1 MKKTIRTQVLVVG
14 GGVTGASVLW
24 DLSLR
29 GIQAVLVERKDMNSG
44 ASGANHGLLHS
55 GARYAAGD
63 PDAAIECREESEILK
78 RTASRYVENT
88 GGLFVAVK
96 GDDEHYISDFP
107 HFCSRSNITAE
118 RLSPDQ
124 ARELEPSLSKDIIAA
139 YRVPDASIDPFGLS
153 LAMLTQSVSLGARVF
168 FQSRIRSFYVTQGRI
183 ASAEVTNSVT
193 GETFTIEADIV
204 VNASGA
210 WAAEIAGLA
219 GITLPM
225 TYSKGTL
232 LVTAQRVARHVVN
245 RLRPPSDSDII
256 VPGGT
261 VSIVGTTSVRI
272 DHPGDAEPTVAE
284 TDRIIAE
291 SSVLFPRL
299 QTERYIRAYAG
310 IRPLAGKAGG
320 QGDRDMS
327 RGFALL
333 DHGRDGVLNLIT
345 ITGGKLTT
353 CRLMAE
359 KTADLVCGHLG
370 VSAECRTRTTPLADI
385 SPCRWT
391 VPGASAKNW
400 LGKKGPKDLIL
411 CECEMISTDIVDEL
425 ASSLENENGQADL
438 VSLGQRSRLGKGPCQ
453 GAFCVFRVSGHLYK
467 NRFLKRQSGLLQMKA
482 FIQSR
487 FKGIRTVLMG
497 PSLAQAEL
505 QEAFQC
511 GLFNLEQS

>member
-55 GARYAAGD
+55 GARYVSND
-63 PDAAIECREESEILK
+63 PDAAIECHEESEILK
-78 RTASRYVENT
+78 RTASRYVEKT
-88 GGLFVAVK
+88 GGLFVAVQ

-107 HFCSRSNITAE
+107 HFCSRSNITVE
-118 RLSPDQ
+118 RLSAEQ
-124 ARELEPSLSKDIIAA
+124 ARELEPSLSANIIAA
-139 YRVPDASIDPFGLS
+139 YRVPDASIDPFGFS
-153 LAMLTQSVSLGARVF
+153 LAMITQSVSLGARVF
-168 FQSRIRSFYVTQGRI
+168 FQSRIRSFAVRKGRI

-193 GETFTIEADIV
+193 GETLTIKADMV

-210 WAAEIAGLA
+210 WAAEVAELA
-219 GITLPM
+219 GVYLPM

-232 LVTAQRVARHVVN
+232 LVTAERVARHVIN
-245 RLRPPSDSDII
+245 RLRPPSDADII

-272 DHPGDAEPTVAE
+272 DHPGEAEPTVFE

-291 SSVLFPRL
+291 SSILLPRL

-310 IRPLAGKAGG
+310 IRPLAGQSGN
-320 QGDRDMS
+320 QGDRAMS

-333 DHGRDGVLNLIT
+333 DHSRDKVANFLT

-359 KTADLVCGHLG
+359 KTTDLVCGHLG
-370 VSAECRTRTTPLADI
+370 ISAECRTRTTPLADI

-391 VPGASAKNW
+391 IPGASAKNW

-425 ASSLENENGQADL
+425 ASSLAIEYGQADL
-438 VSLGQRSRLGKGPCQ
+438 ISLGQRSRLGKGPCQ
-453 GAFCVFRVSGHLYK
+453 GAFCVFRVSGHLYN
-467 NRFLKRQSGLLQMKA
+467 NRFLKGQSGLSQMKG

>member
-1 MKKTIRTQVLVVG
+1 MNKRIRTQVLVVG
-14 GGVTGASVLW
+14 GGATGASVLW

-29 GIQAVLVERKDMNSG
+29 GIKAVLVERKDMNSG

-55 GARYAAGD
+55 GARYVAGD
-63 PDAAIECREESEILK
+63 AHAAAECREESEILK
-78 RTASRYVENT
+78 RTAARYVEYT

-96 GDDEHYISDFP
+96 GDDERYISDFK
-107 HFCSRSNITAE
+107 HFCSKVNISADELTPA
-118 RLSPDQ
+118 Q
-124 ARELEPSLSKDIIAA
+124 ARELEPSLSGDIIAA

-153 LAMLTQSVSLGARVF
+153 LSMMTQSASTGAEIF
-168 FQSRIRSFYVTQGRI
+168 FQSRIRSFVVKNGRI
-183 ASAEVTNSVT
+183 VSTTVENSAT
-193 GETFTIEADIV
+193 GETLDIEADVV

-210 WAAEIAGLA
+210 WAAEVAGLA
-219 GITLPM
+219 GVSLPM

-232 LVTAQRVARHVVN
+232 LVTAERVARHVVN
-245 RLRPPSDSDII
+245 RLRPPSDADII

-272 DHPGDAEPTVAE
+272 DHPDETMPTVHE
-284 TDRIIAE
+284 TDRIIEE
-291 SSVLFPRL
+291 SRVLMPRL
-299 QTERYIRAYAG
+299 QTERYIRAYSG
-310 IRPLAGKAGG
+310 VRPLAGVSGN
-320 QGDRDMS
+320 QGDRCIS

-333 DHGRDGVLNLIT
+333 DHGCDGVSNLVT

-359 KTADLVCGHLG
+359 KTTDLVCGHLG
-370 VSAECRTRTTPLADI
+370 ISAECRTRTTPLADL
-385 SPCRWT
+385 SQCGWT
-391 VPGASAKNW
+391 TPGASASNW
-400 LGKKGPKDLIL
+400 LRKKAPKDLIL

-425 ASSLENENGQADL
+425 SQSLEENDGQVSL

-453 GAFCVFRVSGHLYK
+453 GAFCVFRVTGHLYR
-467 NRFLKRQSGLLQMKA
+467 NRFLKGKNGLTQMKA
-482 FIQSR
+482 FAESR

-511 GLFNLEQS
+511 GLFNLEQQ